1 MINQDIYDALK
12 QHVTG
17 LFGLYDD
24 FRMEYDFKLVV
35 GARVDTAQVIDK
47 SVRSGYS
54 DEYVPQYFVFKVGD
68 KFYKLEGYKASY
80 GSMEWED
87 YLTEV
92 NRQEKV
98 VYLYE

>member
-1 MINQDIYDALK
+1 MINQAIYDALK

-17 LFGLYDD
+17 LFGVYDG
-24 FRMEYDFKLVV
+24 FQVGQTFYLVV
-35 GARVDTAQVIDK
+35 GGWIESAEVVDK
-47 SVRSGYS
+47 SINSGYS
-54 DEYVPQYFVFKVGD
+54 DEYVAQYIVFKVGE
-68 KFYKLEGYKASY
+68 KFYKLEGYKNSY

-87 YLTEV
+87 YLTQV